1 MAAQALARDL
11 ISNQPDAVLGTIVSL
26 LPTKDGCR
34 TQGLSRRW
42 RHIWRS
48 APLNLAA
55 GRRDRRGQLPAYDFS
70 KVLSSHLGPVRR
82 IHIIGIGPLWYR
94 TRHEVIGEAG
104 GDARIDG
111 WVGSPRVLAGLEV
124 LDIAYSYYGEVLPP
138 SVFRLAPVLRVAS
151 FSRCRLPANLAVD
164 LPSLEK
170 LGLYNIFLTEEAL
183 CALLSGCPALRSLR
197 TNLDT
202 WGYRSRLSNHLP
214 KYMENVRKYALPDDP
229 VECLE
234 FHLKKVAI
242 KVYCGMGMEVEFA
255 RFFVLNGKVI
265 EKMEFGLVDDPKDD
279 LRVTQNT
286 LLQLEDRAS
295 RDARFEFKSS
305 IISSILDVDR
315 DDPCASLPNTD

>member
-1 MAAQALARDL
+1 MAAAPDL

-26 LPTKDGCR
+26 LPTRDGCR

-55 GRRDRRGQLPAYDFS
+55 GRRDRRGQLPEYDFS

-82 IHIIGIGPLWYR
+82 IHIIGIGPLWYH

-111 WVGSPRVLAGLEV
+111 WVGSRDVLASLEV
-124 LDIAYSYYGEVLPP
+124 LDIGYSYYSEVLPP

-164 LPSLEK
+164 FPSLEK

-197 TNLDT
+197 TNVGSNCLRISAPAL
-202 WGYRSRLSNHLP
+202 RSISF
-214 KYMENVRKYALPDDP
+214 
-229 VECLE
+229 
-234 FHLKKVAI
+234 FHSTEL
-242 KVYCGMGMEVEFA
+242 
-255 RFFVLNGKVI
+255 VI
-265 EKMEFGLVDDPKDD
+265 EDAPFLERALMLNDVYTIPPRETTVRVVHDP
-279 LRVTQNT
+279 TT
-286 LLQLEDRAS
+286 
-295 RDARFEFKSS
+295 
-305 IISSILDVDR
+305 
-315 DDPCASLPNTD
+315 